1 MCFKKENTFVTT
13 MTEHCVE
20 VQQDLYVV
28 ITLLD
33 FYLKEI
39 NINKHVILLFVLL
52 YCNTIHKSKKMEIT

>member
-1 MCFKKENTFVTT
+1 

>member
-13 MTEHCVE
+13 ITEHGVE

-39 NINKHVILLFVLL
+39 NINIHVILLFVLL
-52 YCNTIHKSKKMEIT
+52 